1 MCASRKT
8 WNEADSHRQM
18 DREQEEIRFER
29 VAFEL
34 SQRGLVSAR
43 IELYHCTIQI
53 IIGFLFV

>member
-34 SQRGLVSAR
+34 SQ
-43 IELYHCTIQI
+43 
-53 IIGFLFV
+53 